1 MYMYNWILLRAPYI
15 YSMVRCSFNGTIEC
29 EKKHKKKLQSD
40 LSSADTAG
48 ELDRLEFLFTS
59 CTVKYPC
66 CRIPIW
72 AHGKKAWN
80 ASNKK
85 NPEIALISST
95 RATLDYP
102 APQGSDIDQ
111 RRPDG
116 RRPAIWLPH
125 WWILGGIFVD
135 GWITET
141 SLGLQHEKAP
151 NIYPHWPIRRS
162 HERPHD
168 IPGVLLVWQYP
179 SILGSRLNHSTP
191 PASSLST
198 VQSRIGMGTVFATA
212 MQMWVGEFQG
222 SFILMQFTKV
232 ALVCF
237 LISRH

>member
-1 MYMYNWILLRAPYI
+1 M
-15 YSMVRCSFNGTIEC
+15 
-29 EKKHKKKLQSD
+29 EKKLGTP
-40 LSSADTAG
+40 AT
-48 ELDRLEFLFTS
+48 
-59 CTVKYPC
+59 
-66 CRIPIW
+66 
-72 AHGKKAWN
+72 N
-80 ASNKK
+80 K

-151 NIYPHWPIRRS
+151 NIYNIYPHWPIRRS

-168 IPGVLLVWQYP
+168 IPGVLLVIKYP

-198 VQSRIGMGTVFATA
+198 VQSRIGYPTVPRKKTVFATA

-222 SFILMQFTKV
+222 SLILMQFTKV
-232 ALVCF
+232 ALVWY
-237 LISRH
+237 LSSRH

>member
-1 MYMYNWILLRAPYI
+1 MCVCVITIICNYVYVDEMYMYNWILLRAPYI

-125 WWILGGIFVD
+125 
-135 GWITET
+135 
-141 SLGLQHEKAP
+141 
-151 NIYPHWPIRRS
+151 
-162 HERPHD
+162 
-168 IPGVLLVWQYP
+168 
-179 SILGSRLNHSTP
+179 
-191 PASSLST
+191 
-198 VQSRIGMGTVFATA
+198 
-212 MQMWVGEFQG
+212 
-222 SFILMQFTKV
+222 
-232 ALVCF
+232 
-237 LISRH
+237 